1 MYNNNNRGGFYQNQ
15 NNNNNMYRP
24 PGQNIYQQLNNNYNQ
39 PHGPYQNN
47 YNYNPN
53 MYNQQQNYGN
63 NQNQNQGPRPFIQGY
78 IGRTMISSED
88 LQTFSKS
95 IKEVEWTNNVNY
107 MQAQN
112 IPVRHKLVGQ
122 GEDNNRNDVYIPR
135 HRFNDYYLNSNFNPN
150 EETDVVIKISHNQ
163 MLFAKRVDPTKGL
176 MEHVSLDTYNNQW
189 NIATQIIAQQ
199 MKWNEQTQHW
209 VFINGIERTFLNDM
223 DTTEVSFD
231 EQEAPFTTAPQ
242 HMAVSKAEDKL
253 LSIRDLTTKINFYE
267 QSGLAHYT
275 AQTVRQSKLAT
286 PFATVIMCLLGMPFA
301 ISTRRKS
308 KIVNI
313 IMSLAIAFAFW
324 WLISIFT
331 SMGQNG
337 YLNPFIAGWGPVA
350 VFAIAVYIEFKWMR
364 L

>member
-112 IPVRHKLVGQ
+112 IPVRHKFVGQ

-150 EETDVVIKISHNQ
+150 EIIDLIREATDNNRKIKEQSLKEKND
-163 MLFAKRVDPTKGL
+163 FFKNNFPTENG
-176 MEHVSLDTYNNQW
+176 DIT
-189 NIATQIIAQQ
+189 
-199 MKWNEQTQHW
+199 MKQ
-209 VFINGIERTFLNDM
+209 LY
-223 DTTEVSFD
+223 
-231 EQEAPFTTAPQ
+231 
-242 HMAVSKAEDKL
+242 
-253 LSIRDLTTKINFYE
+253 TKIRKKIKEIKKKDSNI
-267 QSGLAHYT
+267 SRK
-275 AQTVRQSKLAT
+275 AQH
-286 PFATVIMCLLGMPFA
+286 LLPL
-301 ISTRRKS
+301 IK
-308 KIVNI
+308 NI
-313 IMSLAIAFAFW
+313 
-324 WLISIFT
+324 
-331 SMGQNG
+331 
-337 YLNPFIAGWGPVA
+337 
-350 VFAIAVYIEFKWMR
+350 E
-364 L
+364 

>member
-150 EETDVVIKISHNQ
+150 E
-163 MLFAKRVDPTKGL
+163 
-176 MEHVSLDTYNNQW
+176 
-189 NIATQIIAQQ
+189 IIA
-199 MKWNEQTQHW
+199 
-209 VFINGIERTFLNDM
+209 FINEVNDSNKRINDQRAKESKDFMKNNFPNENAELELNDLYKKIGTKRN
-223 DTTEVSFD
+223 DIIAKD
-231 EQEAPFTTAPQ
+231 PNLY
-242 HMAVSKAEDKL
+242 SKVERL
-253 LSIRDLTTKINFYE
+253 L
-267 QSGLAHYT
+267 
-275 AQTVRQSKLAT
+275 
-286 PFATVIMCLLGMPFA
+286 P
-301 ISTRRKS
+301 
-308 KIVNI
+308 
-313 IMSLAIAFAFW
+313 
-324 WLISIFT
+324 LIKK
-331 SMGQNG
+331 
-337 YLNPFIAGWGPVA
+337 P
-350 VFAIAVYIEFKWMR
+350 E
-364 L
+364 

>member
-24 PGQNIYQQLNNNYNQ
+24 PGQNIYQQINNNYNQ

-150 EETDVVIKISHNQ
+150 EIIDLIREATDNNRKIK
-163 MLFAKRVDPTKGL
+163 
-176 MEHVSLDTYNNQW
+176 
-189 NIATQIIAQQ
+189 
-199 MKWNEQTQHW
+199 
-209 VFINGIERTFLNDM
+209 
-223 DTTEVSFD
+223 
-231 EQEAPFTTAPQ
+231 
-242 HMAVSKAEDKL
+242 
-253 LSIRDLTTKINFYE
+253 E
-267 QSGLAHYT
+267 QSLKEKNDFFKNNFPTENSDIALDQLYPKIGKKRKEILEKDT
-275 AQTVRQSKLAT
+275 NISRKAQH
-286 PFATVIMCLLGMPFA
+286 LLPL
-301 ISTRRKS
+301 IK
-308 KIVNI
+308 NI
-313 IMSLAIAFAFW
+313 
-324 WLISIFT
+324 
-331 SMGQNG
+331 
-337 YLNPFIAGWGPVA
+337 
-350 VFAIAVYIEFKWMR
+350 E
-364 L
+364 